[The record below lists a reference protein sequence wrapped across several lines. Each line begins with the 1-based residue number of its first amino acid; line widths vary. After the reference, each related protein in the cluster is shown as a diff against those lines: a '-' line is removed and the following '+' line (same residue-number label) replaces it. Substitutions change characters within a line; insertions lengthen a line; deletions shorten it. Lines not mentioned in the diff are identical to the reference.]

1 MAAKRRGRRK
11 KTAEV
16 TNSHELPGGF
26 WRQIMALLMICI
38 AIVFVVTWMGKGG
51 EALQKVN
58 DISLRVFGYTT
69 YLFPVLLTYLAVMI
83 FRAQNNRLDASVWVA
98 SALMIFWF
106 CGVFGVPTYGQN
118 APTGGAI
125 GEALNSI
132 AVKTLGKGVAIFAYI
147 ILILI
152 TALFMY
158 AETPAALFRK
168 IGSIFKTGKDE
179 EDVKNAKVM
188 RRASGREIDPDD
200 DGLKNFKVNSNV
212 EIADSKKEKRSL
224 LAKKSDNADKHPVVE
239 EPAALMAVSD
249 PNWEMPSMDLLNKKR
264 SPADPGDTHNNA
276 AIIKDTLEQFGINVE
291 VEDIP
296 LAIVYEDDDLLIINK
311 ESGMVVHPAPGHYT
325 GTLVNALLYK
335 YKNLAGDKFRPGIVH
350 RLDKD
355 TSGLMIVA
363 KNEEMLEKISLMI
376 SKKEV
381 ERKYLAIVDG
391 LIKHDTGE
399 IDAPIGR
406 DRNNRQKMAVTDV
419 NSKEAIT
426 HFKVLE
432 RFNNNTYIECILDT
446 C

>member
-1 MAAKRRGRRK
+1 MIKVVEKEGTRLDSFL
-11 KTAEV
+11 AEELEVSRSKIQKLVKDGLV
-16 TNSHELPGGF
+16 TVNGKNVNSSYSVKIDDE
-26 WRQIMALLMICI
+26 I
-38 AIVFVVTWMGKGG
+38 
-51 EALQKVN
+51 EVN
-58 DISLRVFGYTT
+58 DNL
-69 YLFPVLLTYLAVMI
+69 
-83 FRAQNNRLDASVWVA
+83 
-98 SALMIFWF
+98 
-106 CGVFGVPTYGQN
+106 
-118 APTGGAI
+118 
-125 GEALNSI
+125 
-132 AVKTLGKGVAIFAYI
+132 
-147 ILILI
+147 
-152 TALFMY
+152 
-158 AETPAALFRK
+158 
-168 IGSIFKTGKDE
+168 
-179 EDVKNAKVM
+179 
-188 RRASGREIDPDD
+188 
-200 DGLKNFKVNSNV
+200 NV
-212 EIADSKKEKRSL
+212 EID
-224 LAKKSDNADKHPVVE
+224 VE
-239 EPAALMAVSD
+239 P
-249 PNWEMPSMDLLNKKR
+249 
-264 SPADPGDTHNNA
+264 
-276 AIIKDTLEQFGINVE
+276 
-291 VEDIP
+291 EDIP
-296 LAIVYEDDDLLIINK
+296 LDIVYEDDDLLIINK

-446 C
+446 GRTHQIRVHLAYIGYPVNNDPLYGKGKCTDFGQMLHSYS

>member
-1 MAAKRRGRRK
+1 MIIVDDNEGIRIDSYLSERL
-11 KTAEV
+11 
-16 TNSHELPGGF
+16 ELS
-26 WRQIMALLMICI
+26 RSKIQKLIKEDK
-38 AIVFVVTWMGKGG
+38 V
-51 EALQKVN
+51 KVN
-58 DISLRVFGYTT
+58 GKIVSNS
-69 YLFPVLLTYLAVMI
+69 YLVKFDDEIVVDD
-83 FRAQNNRLDASVWVA
+83 NLDYS
-98 SALMIFWF
+98 
-106 CGVFGVPTYGQN
+106 
-118 APTGGAI
+118 
-125 GEALNSI
+125 
-132 AVKTLGKGVAIFAYI
+132 
-147 ILILI
+147 
-152 TALFMY
+152 
-158 AETPAALFRK
+158 
-168 IGSIFKTGKDE
+168 
-179 EDVKNAKVM
+179 
-188 RRASGREIDPDD
+188 
-200 DGLKNFKVNSNV
+200 
-212 EIADSKKEKRSL
+212 
-224 LAKKSDNADKHPVVE
+224 
-239 EPAALMAVSD
+239 
-249 PNWEMPSMDLLNKKR
+249 
-264 SPADPGDTHNNA
+264 
-276 AIIKDTLEQFGINVE
+276 INVE
-291 VEDIP
+291 AEDIP

-446 C
+446 GRTHQIRVHLAYIGYPVNNDPLYGKGKCTEFGQMLHSYSIKFKHPRTGKEIKYEVEPPKEFKDKLELLRSEE